1 MERLR
6 QVRIEVASAG
16 TEPLSERDKLR
27 FVHGVGLRTLQLL
40 EEGGYKNVRD
50 IAQEDTERLAI
61 RARLGTKKAR
71 LVQDAAKNFL
81 ESELPTIAAARAALA
96 DRLDREAAEK
106 KATSIETPASD
117 AHSESDQEEGA
128 ASAET

>member
-6 QVRIEVASAG
+6 QARIEVASAG

-50 IAQEDTERLAI
+50 VAQEDPERLAI

-81 ESELPTIAAARAALA
+81 ETELPTIAAARAALA
-96 DRLDREAAEK
+96 DRLDREAAAK
-106 KATSIETPASD
+106 NASLADAPLADPA
-117 AHSESDQEEGA
+117 QGEGA
-128 ASAET
+128 ASADT